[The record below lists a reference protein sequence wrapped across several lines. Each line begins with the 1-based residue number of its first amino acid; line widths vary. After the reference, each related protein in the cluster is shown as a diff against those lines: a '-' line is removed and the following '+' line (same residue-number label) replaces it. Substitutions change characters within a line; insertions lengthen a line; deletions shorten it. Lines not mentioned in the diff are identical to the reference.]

1 MGAYRGGCVVATLET
16 RPAPGH
22 RRIQGHRCAAPRLPR
37 RLKNTVF
44 AELLKQ
50 LPPLLSLKKG
60 SRKWERLWPIATA

>member
-1 MGAYRGGCVVATLET
+1 LRCS
-16 RPAPGH
+16 PA
-22 RRIQGHRCAAPRLPR
+22 AAP
-37 RLKNTVF
+37 LKNTVF